1 MAKSP
6 ENMTAEERL
15 KRIRSLERKVRDLE
29 RDKDWAER
37 DQQSTNRWAEKA
49 WEEVR
54 HLRDMCTLHWNEKQ
68 EIRRAAGLEPQPSYV
83 PLAKWN
89 RETKEWDPV
98 EVSPTD
104 LPDSDYDGRCGW
116 CRKPLIDQL
125 TCTDE
130 PCGLRA
136 APASTSQV
144 QP

>member
-6 ENMTAEERL
+6 ENMTPEERL

-29 RDKDWAER
+29 RDKEGAER
-37 DQQSTNRWAEKA
+37 EQISTHHWAEKA

-89 RETKEWDPV
+89 HDTRAWDPI
-98 EVSPTD
+98 EAPPTPEGDRPGTDSRPVSPAEVD
-104 LPDSDYDGRCGW
+104 
-116 CRKPLIDQL
+116 
-125 TCTDE
+125 
-130 PCGLRA
+130 
-136 APASTSQV
+136 ASGGSNREAET
-144 QP
+144 P